1 MTKTTEE
8 ITAMRDAIQAEV
20 DRLPPRN
27 IFGDDNAQDILDGKK
42 YVQDLNRVLEGKKPM
57 GEEVESW
64 IDGDDLYLLQ
74 DWAG

>member
-8 ITAMRDAIQAEV
+8 ITAMRDAIRAEV

-27 IFGDDNAQDILDGKK
+27 IFGDDNAQDIHDGNS
-42 YVQDLNRVLEGKKPM
+42 YVQDLNRVLEGKAPI

-64 IDGDDLYLLQ
+64 IEGDDLHLLQ